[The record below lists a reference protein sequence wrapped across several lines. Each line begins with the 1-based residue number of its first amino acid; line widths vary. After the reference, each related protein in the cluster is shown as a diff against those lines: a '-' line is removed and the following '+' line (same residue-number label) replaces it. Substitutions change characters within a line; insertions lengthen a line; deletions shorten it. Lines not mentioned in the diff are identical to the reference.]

1 MFLLSA
7 STFTLAVRR
16 SIGCS
21 LLLPGLLW
29 RLVVVIGRKDDD
41 VRVVDSYTRWA
52 CPDDTSPRYVS
63 IFQNFGVPEPETVAQ
78 QVLLIPLL
86 NRYLHRLIMN
96 VFTLQRLKHK
106 CGRDNVDT
114 LISMRIYI

>member
-21 LLLPGLLW
+21 LLLSGSVG

-41 VRVVDSYTRWA
+41 VRVVDS
-52 CPDDTSPRYVS
+52 
-63 IFQNFGVPEPETVAQ
+63 
-78 QVLLIPLL
+78 
-86 NRYLHRLIMN
+86 
-96 VFTLQRLKHK
+96 
-106 CGRDNVDT
+106 
-114 LISMRIYI
+114 